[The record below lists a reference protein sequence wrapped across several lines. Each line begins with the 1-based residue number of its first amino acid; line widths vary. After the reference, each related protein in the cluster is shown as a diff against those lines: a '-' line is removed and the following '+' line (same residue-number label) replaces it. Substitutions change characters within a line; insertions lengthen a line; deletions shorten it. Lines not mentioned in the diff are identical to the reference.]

1 VVGPCT
7 HMHRINRAYIKV
19 VREKSLILQVTFSL
33 FTSLSPQTLCSL
45 SSPLCLLLRREVVAA
60 RWSAV
65 LDGGGAT
72 GVVKTTP
79 FFNFPALSTLLLL
92 LILFLSSKIL
102 KDGSLVLD
110 LEFKRKE
117 NYLFDV
123 LFRIR

>member
-1 VVGPCT
+1 
-7 HMHRINRAYIKV
+7 MHRINRAYIKV